1 MPHIEDYGD
10 KHDFVG
16 KSIMSGLREFYLSE
30 ILCDATIVTA
40 DKRFLCH
47 KVVLSSISPYFRA
60 LFVCPMKESASGEVS
75 LLDIP
80 SSVVQVI
87 LHFIYTGEVTFS
99 IDNMVELFTVSSR
112 LQIEPLQDLCSRF
125 LMKNTDCE
133 NCLWIYRLALSHND
147 QSLLDVTMHYI
158 SQHVTTLSEKEAF
171 SDLELSELTRILSS
185 DQLMVSS
192 EFTIYNIVCQWWEFQ
207 SDKGN
212 PLPEE
217 LIQVVRFPLMIP
229 NELKEVNI
237 DIPSENPTQTFTEFH
252 LRQGM
257 FEDRILCMD
266 MLERDEI
273 ISEEEHYP
281 INSYDPITDS
291 WEKLPFIST
300 TYGSGLIAVGNILY
314 VSGGQADDHPVS
326 NLLHAYD
333 SIKNEWKELPS
344 MAIPRHRHG
353 LLHYR
358 QVLYV
363 FGGCSNTE
371 IISSAECFNL
381 VENSWTA
388 VSSMPVPLFSFTS
401 AEFKGRLFL
410 IGGKTGSVNQFS
422 YYQGFLIYDIPSD
435 TWSKVYLPVKLL
447 DAAAV
452 VLDETLY
459 VIARYGCRRQECWAY
474 PPCGDQSY
482 RLYSEQ
488 PNISRSFCVDYMGRI
503 CHSKIPPLL
512 ENVNLSAVV
521 VWKHRIY
528 IMGGN
533 DRDSCLPDQMFYWS
547 PGEPKWT
554 RCDKDVPFLVDSD
567 IGAVTMQVPMKRFYS
582 LIPGRKSSYNFPSN
596 KYDEER
602 DDEGGYF
609 L

>member
-1 MPHIEDYGD
+1 MTHIEDYGD
-10 KHDFVG
+10 KHDIVG
-16 KSIMSGLREFYLSE
+16 KSIISELREFYLSE

-99 IDNMVELFTVSSR
+99 IDNVVELFTVSSR

-125 LMKNTDCE
+125 LVKNTDCE
-133 NCLWIYRLALSHND
+133 NCLWIYRLALSHNY

-207 SDKGN
+207 FDKGS
-212 PLPEE
+212 PPPEE

-266 MLERDEI
+266 VLERDFI
-273 ISEEEHYP
+273 IPDEEDYH

-291 WEKLPFIST
+291 WEKLPFISPI
-300 TYGSGLIAVGNILY
+300 YGSGLIAVGNILY
-314 VSGGQADDHPVS
+314 VSGGQADDLSVS

-344 MAIPRHRHG
+344 MAIPRHCHG

-363 FGGCSNTE
+363 FGGCLNRE

-401 AEFKGRLFL
+401 AQFRERLFL
-410 IGGKTGSVNQFS
+410 IGGETVSGSVRID
-422 YYQGFLIYDIPSD
+422 YQGFLIYDIPSD

-447 DAAAV
+447 AV
-452 VLDETLY
+452 TAVALDEMLY
-459 VIARYGCRRQECWAY
+459 VFARYGYKRRECQAY
-474 PPCGDQSY
+474 PPCDDNRPNQLL
-482 RLYSEQ
+482 REQ
-488 PNISRSFCVDYMGRI
+488 LNISRSFCVDDMGRI
-503 CHSKIPPLL
+503 CHSKIPPILD
-512 ENVNLSAVV
+512 NLDLTAVV
-521 VWKHRIY
+521 VWKDRIY

-554 RCDKDVPFLVDSD
+554 KCDKDIPFLVDND
-567 IGAVTMQVPMKRFYS
+567 IGGVTMQVPMKRFYS
-582 LIPGRKSSYNFPSN
+582 LIPGRRSSYNFRYEE
-596 KYDEER
+596 YDE
-602 DDEGGYF
+602 
-609 L
+609 

>member
-1 MPHIEDYGD
+1 MTHIEDYGD
-10 KHDFVG
+10 KHDIVG
-16 KSIMSGLREFYLSE
+16 KSIISGLREFYLSE

-99 IDNMVELFTVSSR
+99 IDNVVELFTVSSR

-125 LMKNTDCE
+125 LMKNTDSE

-207 SDKGN
+207 FDKGS

-217 LIQVVRFPLMIP
+217 LTQVVRFPLMIP

-237 DIPSENPTQTFTEFH
+237 DIPSENQTQTFTEFH

-266 MLERDEI
+266 VLERDDVI
-273 ISEEEHYP
+273 PEEDDYH

-291 WEKLPFIST
+291 WEKLPFINP
-300 TYGSGLIAVGNILY
+300 TYGSGLIAVGNMLY
-314 VSGGQADDHPVS
+314 VSGGQADDLSVS

-344 MAIPRHRHG
+344 MAIPRHGHG

-363 FGGCSNTE
+363 FGGCLNRE

-381 VENSWTA
+381 VENSWSA
-388 VSSMPVPLFSFTS
+388 CSSLLVPLHNFTS
-401 AEFKGRLFL
+401 AQFKERLFL
-410 IGGKTGSVNQFS
+410 IGGETVSGSVRID
-422 YYQGFLIYDIPSD
+422 YQGFLIYDIPSD

-447 DAAAV
+447 AV
-452 VLDETLY
+452 TAVALDEMLY
-459 VIARYGCRRQECWAY
+459 VFARYGYKRRECQAY
-474 PPCGDQSY
+474 PPCDDNRPYQLL
-482 RLYSEQ
+482 REQ
-488 PNISRSFCVDYMGRI
+488 LNISRSFCVDDMGRI
-503 CHSKIPPLL
+503 CHSKIPPIL
-512 ENVNLSAVV
+512 ENLDLSAVV
-521 VWKHRIY
+521 VWKDRIY

-533 DRDSCLPDQMFYWS
+533 DRDSSLPDQMFYWS
-547 PGEPKWT
+547 SGEPKWT
-554 RCDKDVPFLVDSD
+554 KCDKDIPFLVDGG

-582 LIPGRKSSYNFPSN
+582 LIPGRRSSYNFRYAE
-596 KYDEER
+596 YDE
-602 DDEGGYF
+602 
-609 L
+609 